1 MRTANNTFNLN
12 IYNLNYIIFFTCF
25 LFLCRYVNVY
35 ALFVC
40 QIKMNDFENFIYQ
53 VSKITMKMF
62 NIGYLFMESLK
73 IKIRNF
79 IFITFYDC
87 LRIELQVTK
96 IYIFF
101 IFFFISR
108 IRNGIG
114 KSIYFFNY

>member
-1 MRTANNTFNLN
+1 
-12 IYNLNYIIFFTCF
+12 
-25 LFLCRYVNVY
+25 
-35 ALFVC
+35 
-40 QIKMNDFENFIYQ
+40 MNDFENFIYQ

-96 IYIFF
+96 IYY
-101 IFFFISR
+101 FFFISR
-108 IRNGIG
+108 IRNGSG